1 MLNPSLMRSYQ
12 TGGLDEGVLL
22 NILQFIRPHTTRFF
36 LMGITKRQGLR
47 YETCNSRWINSA
59 PCWSEVIGAYKNSRK
74 QRLKFRAL
82 AGSSPQAPHE
92 REWGTRSE
100 GRIPCYEL
108 SNAVFSSAIT
118 FGHISNIKFKQS
130 TASTVRSAT
139 SSLYRHMCIVY
150 LRYAFL

>member
-74 QRLKFRAL
+74 QRLKFRAP
-82 AGSSPQAPHE
+82 AGSSPHAPHE

-100 GRIPCYEL
+100 GRIPCYKL

-118 FGHISNIKFKQS
+118 FGHISNIKLSILLPQQY
-130 TASTVRSAT
+130 APPPPP
-139 SSLYRHMCIVY
+139 LYRQMCIVY